1 MNADG
6 SPGIQVEGEFG
17 LHVPRVVDI
26 GAGLLAGGL
35 LLCRSASRSSWS
47 ACAPDHPSCRLRPRR
62 RTSPSGSKR
71 PT

>member
-35 LLCRSASRSSWS
+35 LLLPIGVALVVVG
-47 ACAPDHPSCRLRPRR
+47 LRARPPVVPVET
-62 RTSPSGSKR
+62 TSPYVAVR
-71 PT
+71 L